1 MYKVLIVDD
10 EPIVGVTIKS
20 LVKWSEHNIIMAYEA
35 QNGKQALNILEENK
49 DIDIVMTDINMPVM
63 DGLKLIE
70 EMQTRGMS
78 QAIVVLSAYEDYSLV
93 RTAFKYGVRDYI
105 LKTEIDAEKL
115 LDLLKNV
122 TDKLA
127 TEELPAVNNNN
138 KADSEYLLTKE
149 MLLKEMLFGKRTDYA
164 EHNFQ
169 QLQINSENLVVCFI
183 WIDDFFDIEERYANA
198 TLTPFID
205 SVLNT
210 IKQILD
216 KSDYGEVVALSPDEY
231 VVVLSLPELSACVIK
246 SKLEAILGEIKNNL
260 AYFLN
265 THVTIGVS
273 DAGDGFEKMHTLF
286 LQAEKNA
293 SFRFIFGKQKIIYP
307 ENVVLIDVKDDLSI
321 IPQTDGFVKA
331 IKEADEQV
339 VMQELEQL
347 LAHIY
352 SQSASID
359 KMLMYYTEIIFV
371 LIKCINDL
379 GEDVPTV
386 FGKDVNFYQQITQFE
401 TGQEIN
407 IWIKN
412 LVSWVVDFIKDKKE
426 SKMSFA
432 MTKAISFIK
441 NNFKDENISVWMV
454 SNYMGLSESHFSAL
468 FKKEVGETFTNYV
481 TGLRI
486 EEAKKLMKTTNM
498 KMYEICDSI
507 GYNNVEH
514 FSRLFK
520 KVTGSSPNHYKN
532 QYLS

>member
-1 MYKVLIVDD
+1 MYKILIVDD
-10 EPIVGVTIKS
+10 EPIVSVIIKS
-20 LVKWSEHNIIMAYEA
+20 LVKWEDYNIVMAYEA
-35 QNGKQALNILEENK
+35 HNGKQALSLLEENK

-70 EMQTRGMS
+70 EMQARGMS
-78 QAIVVLSAYEDYSLV
+78 QAVIVLSAYEDYNLV
-93 RTAFKYGVRDYI
+93 RSAFKYGVRDYI
-105 LKTEIDAEKL
+105 LKTEMDAENL

-122 TDKLA
+122 TGKLE
-127 TEELPAVNNNN
+127 TEGRTAVKKNRIVH
-138 KADSEYLLTKE
+138 DDYLLTKE
-149 MLLKEMLFGKRTDYA
+149 MLLKEILFGKRTDYE

-169 QLQINSENLVVCFI
+169 QLRISREGQVVCFI
-183 WIDDFFDIEERYANA
+183 RIDDFFDVEERYANA

-216 KSDYGEVVALSPDEY
+216 KLDDGEVVSLSPDEY
-231 VVVLSLPELSACVIK
+231 VIVLSLHEVTSCAIR
-246 SKLEAILGEIKNNL
+246 SKLDSILNEVKKNL

-265 THVTIGVS
+265 THITIGVS
-273 DAGDGFEKMHTLF
+273 DAGNGFQGLHALF

-307 ENVVLIDVKDDLSI
+307 ENVVSIDVKDDLSI
-321 IPQTDGFVKA
+321 IPQTAGFVKA
-331 IKEADEQV
+331 IKEADEHLA
-339 VMQELEQL
+339 MEELENL
-347 LAHIY
+347 LEHIPF
-352 SQSASID
+352 QTASID

-371 LIKCINDL
+371 LIKCIYDL
-379 GEDVPTV
+379 GENVPTV
-386 FGKDVNFYQQITQFE
+386 FGKDVNFYQQITKFE
-401 TGQEIN
+401 TSQEIN

-412 LVSWVVDFIKDKKE
+412 LVNWVIVFIKDKKA

-432 MTKAISFIK
+432 MTKALSFIH
-441 NNFKDENISVWMV
+441 NNYKDENISVWMV
-454 SNYMGLSESHFSAL
+454 SNYMELSESHFSAL
-468 FKKEVGETFTNYV
+468 FKKEVGETFTNYI

-486 EEAKKLMKTTNM
+486 EEAKRLMKTTNM
-498 KMYEICDSI
+498 KIYEICDSI

-532 QYLS
+532 KYLS